1 MVFEEYLLK
10 IFEIYATNVC
20 TETQSLLRKDLEEV
34 NLSRKKKKLK
44 NDQQNVDDSYITEQQ
59 DSIAITNRSSV
70 DDAKNHNETAFEEQK
85 QLNSTERDYH
95 SSNED
100 RHSSNRRL
108 PHTLEE
114 VQHLLSSLD
123 QLDATTLGELSQSL
137 LSQYEMLIKD
147 VSAAQFTKIASRMS
161 DGRLENIK
169 NFLLVIEE
177 NLLEI
182 EATENSDEE
191 TFEDELSDVPV
202 PDFEVQ
208 VVSLPSPPV
217 SPEVINH
224 LKEFLAQAEKHLE
237 HVFGMSGDALI
248 EKNLQLLLDTM
259 IVLSTFFPE
268 QVDMFKM
275 LKLVTH
281 PEPMFTDS
289 KSKVFKLD
297 DNKNSRL
304 YYTNSL
310 YVLLKV
316 KIEMFLVINAN

>member
-1 MVFEEYLLK
+1 LVFEEYLLK

>member
-1 MVFEEYLLK
+1 LVFEEYLLK
-10 IFEIYATNVC
+10 IFEVYATNVC

-34 NLSRKKKKLK
+34 NLSREKKKLK
-44 NDQQNVDDSYITEQQ
+44 NDQQNVGDTYITEQQ
-59 DSIAITNRSSV
+59 DSIATANRSSV

-95 SSNED
+95 STNED

-123 QLDATTLGELSQSL
+123 QLDATTLEELGQSL

-161 DGRLENIK
+161 DGKLENIK

-182 EATENSDEE
+182 EATEDNDEE
-191 TFEDELSDVPV
+191 IFEDELSDVPV

-208 VVSLPSPPV
+208 VVLLPSPPV

-237 HVFGMSGDALI
+237 RVFGMSGDALI

-275 LKLVTH
+275 LKLITH

-289 KSKVFKLD
+289 KSTVFKLD

-304 YYTNSL
+304 YYTNAL